1 MTDDT
6 GGGALLLGRVAVLVP
21 VKAFADAKVRLAP
34 ALDADERSALARSM
48 AGQVVAAAR
57 RLPVAVV
64 CDDREVAGWAR
75 DLGVLVVWEPGRGLN
90 GAVEAGVA
98 QLARL
103 GVEQVI
109 VAHAD
114 LPLATDLT
122 WVADFDGVTLV
133 PDRASDGTNVA
144 CVPTAAGFRFAY
156 GPGSFA
162 RHQAEARRL
171 GLALRVVHEPSLSWD
186 IDVPADLTTLQP

>member
-1 MTDDT
+1 
-6 GGGALLLGRVAVLVP
+6 VLVP

>member
-1 MTDDT
+1 VGD
-6 GGGALLLGRVAVLVP
+6 GALLLGRVAVLVP
-21 VKAFADAKVRLAP
+21 VKAFDDAKVRLAA
-34 ALDADERSALARSM
+34 ALGPQERAALARSM
-48 AGQVVAAAR
+48 ATQVVAAAR
-57 RLPVAVV
+57 HLPAAVV
-64 CDDREVAGWAR
+64 CDDRGVAEWAR
-75 DLGVLVVWEPGRGLN
+75 ALGVLVVWEPGRGLN

-98 QLARL
+98 RLAGL

-122 WVADFDGVTLV
+122 WVAQFDGVTLV

-144 CVPTAAGFRFAY
+144 CVPSTAGFGFAY

-162 RHQAEARRL
+162 RHRTEAGRL
-171 GLALRVVHEPSLSWD
+171 GLPLRVVHEPSLGWD
-186 IDVPADLTTLQP
+186 VDVPADLTTLAGP